1 MKNNLTQNKARS
13 FGKRPFRFTLIE
25 LLVVIAIIAILA
37 AMLMPALQQARERA
51 KSMSCLSNLKS
62 CGTMLL
68 MYADTYRGQVSPL
81 QLYGKSDWYEW
92 PTMMLYKG
100 STALHKYEAG
110 KLGKILRCPSVETDP
125 ALDINNGGVQAAY
138 GTFAKC
144 NDDATG
150 PIPTEYAIGAK
161 SKGFYAVNTGKIRQA
176 SKYQFFMDTIGL
188 VSGKWRQTCRV
199 IINDAAI
206 ASNQVSSTGHIHMRH
221 SGGANVTFVDGHA
234 AFQQPGDMVSN
245 FNVMYSNS
253 TNKPA
258 TFYYRELDFVI
269 KSMPL

>member
-1 MKNNLTQNKARS
+1 MNTNRKNRRQGSS
-13 FGKRPFRFTLIE
+13 FFTLIE

-51 KSMSCLSNLKS
+51 KTMSCLSNLKS

-81 QLYGKSDWYEW
+81 QLFNKSDWYEW
-92 PTMMLYKG
+92 PTLMLYKG
-100 STALHKYEAG
+100 DIGAHKNEAA
-110 KLGKILRCPSVETDP
+110 KLGKILRCPSVGTDP
-125 ALDINNGGVQAAY
+125 AVDINSGGTQVTY

-144 NDDATG
+144 NDDATV

-161 SKGFYAVNTGKIRQA
+161 AKGFYAVNTGKIRQP

-206 ASNQVSSTGHIHMRH
+206 ASNQVNSTGHIHMRH
-221 SGGANVTFVDGHA
+221 NGGANVTFVDGHA
-234 AFQQPGDMVSN
+234 AFQKPGDMVTN

-253 TNKPA
+253 TNKPT
-258 TFYYRELDFVI
+258 TFYYREADFVV
-269 KSMPL
+269 KSIAL